1 MVRQSLAG
9 SFSPKGQTMASDKN
23 LWLGILQD
31 AATDLNAIIDEIST
45 GYLIYQNIDEGMR
58 HELEYLCH
66 RINETRDGIVKANE
80 PEPEFVADAF
90 KEFRH
95 SKHEVL

>member
-1 MVRQSLAG
+1 M
-9 SFSPKGQTMASDKN
+9 KTNKN
-23 LWLGILQD
+23 TWTGILQD
-31 AATDLNAIIDEIST
+31 AAADLNAIIDEIT
-45 GYLIYQNIDEGMR
+45 RGYLIYRNIDDGQR

-80 PEPEFVADAF
+80 PEPEFVADPY

>member
-1 MVRQSLAG
+1 
-9 SFSPKGQTMASDKN
+9 MASDKN

-31 AATDLNAIIDEIST
+31 AAADLNAIIDEIAN
-45 GYLIYQNIDEGMR
+45 GYLIYQNIDEGCR

-66 RINETRDGIVKANE
+66 RINETRDEIVRANE
-80 PEPEFVADAF
+80 PEPEFVADPY

-95 SKHEVL
+95 LKSEVL

>member
-1 MVRQSLAG
+1 
-9 SFSPKGQTMASDKN
+9 
-23 LWLGILQD
+23 
-31 AATDLNAIIDEIST
+31 
-45 GYLIYQNIDEGMR
+45 MR

-80 PEPEFVADAF
+80 PEPEFVSDPY

-95 SKHEVL
+95 LKHEVL

>member
-1 MVRQSLAG
+1 M
-9 SFSPKGQTMASDKN
+9 TSDKN

-31 AATDLNAIIDEIST
+31 AASDLNAIIDEITT
-45 GYLIYQNIDEGMR
+45 GYLIYRNIDEGMR

-80 PEPEFVADAF
+80 PEPEFVADPY